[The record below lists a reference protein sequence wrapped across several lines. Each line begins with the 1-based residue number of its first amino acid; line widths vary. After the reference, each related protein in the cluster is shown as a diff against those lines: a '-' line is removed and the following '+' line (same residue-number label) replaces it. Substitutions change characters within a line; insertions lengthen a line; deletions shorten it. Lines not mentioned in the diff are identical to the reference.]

1 MYINLK
7 SFFSKSN
14 IVNSYPNIII
24 KLWALKNSFTLI
36 NYYIF
41 ILFFSFINK
50 CWIYFI
56 IKNLKNYF
64 VEMNFDKSLERS
76 EKFNLDFS
84 KYDELEI
91 EKSLKDLL
99 ETVYLFI
106 VLQFIL
112 DF

>member
-1 MYINLK
+1 
-7 SFFSKSN
+7 
-14 IVNSYPNIII
+14 
-24 KLWALKNSFTLI
+24 
-36 NYYIF
+36 
-41 ILFFSFINK
+41 
-50 CWIYFI
+50 
-56 IKNLKNYF
+56 
-64 VEMNFDKSLERS
+64 MNFDKSLERS